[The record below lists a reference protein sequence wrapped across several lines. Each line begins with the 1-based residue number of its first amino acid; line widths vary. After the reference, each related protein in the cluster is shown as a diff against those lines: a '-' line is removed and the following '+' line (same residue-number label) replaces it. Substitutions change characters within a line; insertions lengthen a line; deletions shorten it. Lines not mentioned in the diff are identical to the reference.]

1 MYTLF
6 ILSSFALNP
15 PNITVLLSSTAVK
28 VKWEHGG
35 GLSPVVAG
43 QLHTPAHTVRAVII
57 GHMLLIRTLKHIVT
71 SITMTADTLYS
82 YVVGRFVWKSNMSD
96 IILYTF

>member
-6 ILSSFALNP
+6 ILSSFVLNP
-15 PNITVLLSSTAVK
+15 PNITALLSSTEVK

-43 QLHTPAHTVRAVII
+43 QLHTPVHTVGAIII
-57 GHMLLIRTLKHIVT
+57 GHMQLMQLMRT
-71 SITMTADTLYS
+71 
-82 YVVGRFVWKSNMSD
+82 
-96 IILYTF
+96 

>member
-6 ILSSFALNP
+6 ILSSFVLNP

-35 GLSPVVAG
+35 GLSPMVAG
-43 QLHTPAHTVRAVII
+43 QLHTPVHTMRAVII

-71 SITMTADTLYS
+71 TIMKGTEVQNPRRFA
-82 YVVGRFVWKSNMSD
+82 YVHVEYMYVCK
-96 IILYTF
+96 